1 MVGHSFKIGYDLNMK
16 KIKYS
21 VCLLA
26 AGKGSRTQLDYNK
39 VFYKLNDEQT
49 VLDMS
54 IATFK
59 EDEDCSQI
67 ILVCAAY
74 EHEYVE
80 GLYGKDPQII
90 IVDGGATRQESVYN
104 GLQKVTSEYVWIHD
118 GARPFLQKEHMEALK
133 SALQEEDACL
143 LMVPSTDTVK
153 LVQNHYVVQTWDRS
167 QVYRAQT
174 PQCFKTSL
182 IQQCHEKAK
191 EEQRIATDDAQL
203 VEWYSKTPIRV
214 VEGDPG
220 NIKITHPNDL
230 K

>member
-1 MVGHSFKIGYDLNMK
+1 MVGHSFKIGYDLNMEK
-16 KIKYS
+16 KNYS

-39 VFYKLNDEQT
+39 VFYKLSEEQT
-49 VLDMS
+49 VLDKS

-59 EDEDCSQI
+59 ADENCSQI

-80 GLYGKDPQII
+80 SLYGKDPQIV
-90 IVDGGATRQESVYN
+90 IVDGGTTRQGSVYN
-104 GLQKVTSEYVWIHD
+104 GLQQVTSEYVWIHD
-118 GARPFLQKEHMEALK
+118 GARPFLQKAHMDALKEALEK
-133 SALQEEDACL
+133 EDACL

-153 LVQNHYVVQTWDRS
+153 LVQDGYVVQTWDRS

-174 PQCFKTSL
+174 PQCFKTAL
-182 IQQCHEKAK
+182 IKQCHEMAKADN
-191 EEQRIATDDAQL
+191 RIATDDAQL
-203 VEWYSKTPIRV
+203 VEWYSTTPIRV

-220 NIKITHPNDL
+220 NIKITHPSDL